1 MDQITVTRPV
11 ILKVRLTENYKKEL
25 LEKLAAAIAEA
36 DREVQRA
43 EFQAKRVQAE
53 KKARP
58 APAAAEDTERMRRE
72 NADARER
79 LRNQYETIKDL
90 PPGTEIIQ
98 GRTES
103 LVEIHI
109 GDDARRLN
117 PVEVVIEEDKI
128 VALREQG

>member
-11 ILKVRLTENYKKEL
+11 ILKVRLTENYKKAL
-25 LEKLAAAIAEA
+25 LEKLAAAIEEA

-43 EFQAKRVQAE
+43 EFQAKRIEAE

-58 APAAAEDTERMRRE
+58 AHAAGEDVESVRRE
-72 NADARER
+72 KTEARER
-79 LRNQYETIKDL
+79 LRNQYETIRGL

-128 VALREQG
+128 VALREQS